1 MASGHNGDGASSGET
16 REGRRTDSDY
26 DLYHRKLQFT
36 LKFQQLTGPVMAKG
50 LEDTASYVYNR
61 FLSVN
66 EVGGSPKLFGHN
78 VQEFHRGNLI
88 RAEHWPFSMLATST
102 HDTKRSEDVRA
113 RLDVL
118 SEMPRQWSREVMR
131 WRRVNRSKKRVL
143 ADGRTVPD
151 PNEEYL
157 LYQTLVGAWPMDMT
171 MSAADDRQQF
181 MQRIQQYME
190 KALHEAKVNLSWI
203 NPDPDYVAAV
213 NEFIARILTPGTRSK
228 TNFFLESV
236 QEFLPTV
243 QYFGAI
249 NSLAQ
254 TLLKITSPGVPDV
267 YQGTELWDFSLVDP
281 DNRRPVNF
289 AERREILRDLE
300 AQSSSGDVLSLCTDL
315 LDNYSN
321 GRIKLWTTMRALQF
335 RRDNPEL
342 FRASPY
348 LPVDAVGE
356 KQEHVISF
364 AREASSA
371 PASADQTMVIV
382 AVPRFAYTLMK
393 GRIAPPVGESWGDT
407 ELLIPPHAPNYF
419 EKILTGEMVK
429 VTNKRTLLC
438 REVFANF
445 PVALLSAR

>member
-1 MASGHNGDGASSGET
+1 
-16 REGRRTDSDY
+16 
-26 DLYHRKLQFT
+26 
-36 LKFQQLTGPVMAKG
+36 
-50 LEDTASYVYNR
+50 
-61 FLSVN
+61 
-66 EVGGSPKLFGHN
+66 
-78 VQEFHRGNLI
+78 
-88 RAEHWPFSMLATST
+88 
-102 HDTKRSEDVRA
+102 
-113 RLDVL
+113 
-118 SEMPRQWSREVMR
+118 MR

-143 ADGRTVPD
+143 ADGRSVPD

-157 LYQTLVGAWPMDMT
+157 LYQTLVGAWPMDIM
-171 MSAADDRQQF
+171 MSADEDRQQF
-181 MQRIQQYME
+181 IQRIQQYME

-203 NPDPDYVAAV
+203 NTDPDYVAGV

-228 TNFFLESV
+228 TNFFLESM

-289 AERREILRDLE
+289 AERRETLSDLE
-300 AQSSSGDVLSLCTDL
+300 SQASSGDLLSLCTDL

-348 LPVDAVGE
+348 LPIDAIGE

-371 PASADQTMVIV
+371 PVSGDQTTVIV

-393 GRIAPPVGESWGDT
+393 GRIAPPVGDAWGDT

-419 EKILTGEMVK
+419 ENVLTGEMVK